1 MMNTLVESN
10 NSIHANFNGD
20 VLDLYIVKGEN
31 GNTEMFYTQLTSDEI
46 KDMIASPAKKE
57 SLEQRLMHDFN
68 SDYNFDSPSKRH
80 LNEYPKSLMNSIK
93 SHEFITYPGCKK
105 NELHTRKLKPHSKQH
120 HLTKNKKKKNKK
132 NKKKKNG
139 QTKRII
145 YTPYLTNTKRSKSRL
160 KLTPRSNDRLLQ
172 LNKQRKKRKM
182 KPIYSI

>member
-1 MMNTLVESN
+1 MNTLVESN

-132 NKKKKNG
+132 
-139 QTKRII
+139 
-145 YTPYLTNTKRSKSRL
+145 
-160 KLTPRSNDRLLQ
+160 
-172 LNKQRKKRKM
+172 
-182 KPIYSI
+182 

>member
-1 MMNTLVESN
+1 MMNTLIESN
-10 NSIHANFNGD
+10 NSINANFNGD

-93 SHEFITYPGCKK
+93 SREFITYPGCKK
-105 NELHTRKLKPHSKQH
+105 NELHTRKLKSHSKKH
-120 HLTKNKKKKNKK
+120 HLTKSNKKKK
-132 NKKKKNG
+132 KKKKNG

-160 KLTPRSNDRLLQ
+160 KLTPRSNDRLLG

-182 KPIYSI
+182 KPIYSM